1 MEPYELELLPLD
13 TPDDDPRWAA
23 YLDLFAIVFLEGRA
37 SDDGLAAF
45 RRHRRADGATLGMVT
60 TEGSGLEGRQVV
72 AGLAWAPIRVN
83 AGGNVVPVPRKGQG
97 SRDVRWSPGWPGRLS
112 G

>member
-72 AGLAWAPIRVN
+72 AGLEI
-83 AGGNVVPVPRKGQG
+83 
-97 SRDVRWSPGWPGRLS
+97 GRAHV
-112 G
+112 

>member
-60 TEGSGLEGRQVV
+60 T
-72 AGLAWAPIRVN
+72 
-83 AGGNVVPVPRKGQG
+83 
-97 SRDVRWSPGWPGRLS
+97 
-112 G
+112 